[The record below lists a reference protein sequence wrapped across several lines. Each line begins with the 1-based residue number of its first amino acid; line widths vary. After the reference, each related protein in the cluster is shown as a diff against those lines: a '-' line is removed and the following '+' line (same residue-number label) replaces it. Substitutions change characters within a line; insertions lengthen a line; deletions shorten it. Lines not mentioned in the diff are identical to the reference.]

1 MDKQKI
7 YIASPYTS
15 GDKLQMVRL
24 QIDAWHLLRDYGFI
38 PIAPLLTHYM
48 NEVRERSHA
57 EWLEYDF
64 EILKMCQGIIRIRP
78 RDNFGIEIPSRGAD
92 MEQEE
97 AVRLN
102 IPFLEF
108 ISIEQLKYFLET
120 TDRLRLQCSFWNPKL
135 EQV

>member
-1 MDKQKI
+1 MKHKI

-64 EILKMCQGIIRIRP
+64 EILKMCHGIIRLRP
-78 RDNFGIEIPSRGAD
+78 KDNFGNEIPSKGAD

-97 AVRLN
+97 AINLGIPVFSFDTIEDLKNYLEKSDRNVLN
-102 IPFLEF
+102 SLFLN
-108 ISIEQLKYFLET
+108 SQK
-120 TDRLRLQCSFWNPKL
+120 
-135 EQV
+135 

>member
-1 MDKQKI
+1 MKHKI

-64 EILKMCQGIIRIRP
+64 EILKMCQGIIRLRP
-78 RDNFGIEIPSRGAD
+78 KDNFGREIPSKGAD

-97 AVRLN
+97 AINLGIPVLSFDTIEDLKNYLEKSDRNVLN
-102 IPFLEF
+102 SLFL
-108 ISIEQLKYFLET
+108 SSQK
-120 TDRLRLQCSFWNPKL
+120 
-135 EQV
+135 